1 MGITK
6 ILIIALLIWVAFKV
20 YSFVKFRAK
29 NSDDY
34 KLNKKIIPC
43 SFCKT
48 HIPLTSAIKE
58 RDINLLKQAYSK
70 VVKGYKC

>member
-20 YSFVKFRAK
+20 YSFVMFRSK
-29 NSDDY
+29 NSADY
-34 KLNKKIIPC
+34 RLNKKIIPC

-48 HIPLTSAIKE
+48 HVPLAYAIKVNNKYFCSI
-58 RDINLLKQAYSK
+58 DHSK
-70 VVKGYKC
+70 NA

>member
-20 YSFVKFRAK
+20 YSFVKSRAK
-29 NSDDY
+29 KSDDY

-48 HIPLTSAIKE
+48 HIPLTSAIKVKNKYFCSI
-58 RDINLLKQAYSK
+58 DHSK
-70 VVKGYKC
+70 NA

>member
-6 ILIIALLIWVAFKV
+6 ILIIVLLIWVVFKV
-20 YSFVKFRAK
+20 YSFVKLRAK

-34 KLNKKIIPC
+34 RLNKKIIPC

-48 HIPLTSAIKE
+48 HVPLASAIKVNNKYFCSI
-58 RDINLLKQAYSK
+58 DHSK
-70 VVKGYKC
+70 NA